1 MRKEMISLEDIF
13 VKLIELPYTIR
24 SYVVMNKDHSYTI
37 VLNSRLSHEQNLISY
52 QHEIE
57 HIKNGDYEKK
67 CSVDMIELFAHDV
80 T

>member
-37 VLNSRLSHEQNLISY
+37 VLNSKLSHEQNLISY
-52 QHEIE
+52 QHEIV

-67 CSVDMIELFAHDV
+67 CSVDMIELIAHYD
-80 T
+80 

>member
-1 MRKEMISLEDIF
+1 MENVF
-13 VKLIELPYTIR
+13 VKLIELPYSIR
-24 SYVVMNKDHSYTI
+24 SYVVLNKDQTYTI

-52 QHEIE
+52 QHEID

-67 CSVDMIELFAHDV
+67 CSVDWIEINAHG

>member
-24 SYVVMNKDHSYTI
+24 SYVVLNKDQSYTI
-37 VLNSRLSHEQNLISY
+37 VLNSKLSHEQNMISY
-52 QHEIE
+52 QHEME

-67 CSVDMIELFAHDV
+67 CSVDMIELIAHDN
-80 T
+80 